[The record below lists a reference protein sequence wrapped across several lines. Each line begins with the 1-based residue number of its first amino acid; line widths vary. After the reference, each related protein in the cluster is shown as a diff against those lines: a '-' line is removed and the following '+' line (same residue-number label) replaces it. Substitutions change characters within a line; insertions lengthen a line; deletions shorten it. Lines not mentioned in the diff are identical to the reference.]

1 VAKKS
6 IADVEVKDKRVLM
19 RVDFNVPIEDGRIS
33 DDRRIAQA
41 LESIRSVID
50 RGGKLILMSHMGRP
64 KGVGPEPEF
73 SLRIT
78 ADHLGALLGKKVAF
92 AHDCVGPVAK
102 TAVSTMQP
110 GDVMMLENLRFHAE
124 ETLIDSAKKNPD
136 KKPTAEQRA
145 KIDAFASELAGL
157 ADIYCNNAFGTC
169 HRKHAS
175 MYDVPMKLGAGR
187 RVCGHLVQREL
198 QFLGHALQ
206 RPNRPF
212 VAILGGAKV
221 SDKIGVIE
229 ALIEKVDS
237 ILIGGAMVYTFF
249 AAQGLEVGRSLCER
263 DKLDL
268 ARSLLTRAA
277 GKLRLPVDS
286 VCAAKIETGV
296 DTQVASGDVPADLM
310 GLDIGPATIKLYR
323 DLIAPAKTIIWNG
336 PMGVFET
343 PPFDKGTVAVAEAM
357 AAATATGATTI
368 IGGGDSAAAVDQAG
382 LAGKMT
388 HISTGGG
395 ASLEFLEGKP
405 FATIEILDDM

>member
-1 VAKKS
+1 MAKKS
-6 IADVEVKDKRVLM
+6 IADIQVEGKRVLM
-19 RVDFNVPIEDGRIS
+19 RVDFNVPIEDGRIT

-50 RGGKLILMSHMGRP
+50 RGGKLVLMSHLGRP
-64 KGVGPEPEF
+64 AGKGPEPEF
-73 SLRIT
+73 SLRIA
-78 ADHLGALLGKKVAF
+78 ADHLGSLLGKPVTFVDACIGPTAKSAVA
-92 AHDCVGPVAK
+92 AMK
-102 TAVSTMQP
+102 P
-110 GDVMMLENLRFHAE
+110 GGVVVLENLRFHAE
-124 ETLIDSAKKNPD
+124 ETLIDQAKKNAD

-145 KIDAFASELAGL
+145 KIDAFASELASL
-157 ADIYCNNAFGTC
+157 ADVYCNNAFGTC

-175 MYDVPMKLGAGR
+175 MYDVPLKLPAGH

-198 QFLGHALQ
+198 QFLGDALQ
-206 RPNRPF
+206 QPTRPF

-229 ALIEKVDS
+229 ALLQKVDS

-249 AAQGLEVGRSLCER
+249 AALGMEVGKSLCER
-263 DKLDL
+263 DKLEL
-268 ARSLLTRAA
+268 ARSLLARAG

-286 VCAAKIETGV
+286 VCAAKIEPGASTE
-296 DTQVASGDVPADLM
+296 VASGAIPSELM

-323 DLIAPAKTIIWNG
+323 ELIAPAKTIIWNG

-357 AAATATGATTI
+357 AGATSAGATTI

-382 LAGKMT
+382 LAEKMT

-405 FATIEILDDM
+405 FATIEILDDA